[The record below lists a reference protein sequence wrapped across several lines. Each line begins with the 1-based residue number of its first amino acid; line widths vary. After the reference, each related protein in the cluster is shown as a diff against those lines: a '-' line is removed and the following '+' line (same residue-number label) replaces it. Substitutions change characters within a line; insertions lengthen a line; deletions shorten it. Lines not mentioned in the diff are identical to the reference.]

1 VRVLVL
7 LSGFGVLAI
16 AGLALAQ
23 ENLIIDPWAKPP
35 AALDRAGSR
44 SVADGAVLPPVP
56 AERTPLW
63 AEGWSDP
70 PTSSPTQA
78 VARPIARRAP
88 AVPSPVAAATNGVV
102 AWAKP
107 LDMIVDPWQSV
118 SHSTVTRDFAIVD
131 PWLH

>member
-1 VRVLVL
+1 VRVLA
-7 LSGFGVLAI
+7 LSSVFGVLTL

-44 SVADGAVLPPVP
+44 SVADGAVLSPVFT
-56 AERTPLW
+56 ERTSLW

-70 PTSSPTQA
+70 PTSSSTQA
-78 VARPIARRAP
+78 LARPGVRPARALP
-88 AVPSPVAAATNGVV
+88 PPVSAVTHGAV
-102 AWAKP
+102 AWATP
-107 LDMIVDPWQSV
+107 IDMIVDPWQSV

-131 PWLH
+131 PWLR